1 MVDGMPEQ
9 IMTGSQERTPI
20 EGNVIKT
27 KKRGT
32 RAEEKDR
39 NKEISLGV
47 EVSCLGMM
55 GIEGGTRTERK

>member
-20 EGNVIKT
+20 EGNVLKT
-27 KKRGT
+27 KKRGA
-32 RAEEKDR
+32 RAEERDR

-47 EVSCLGMM
+47 EVSCLEKIGV
-55 GIEGGTRTERK
+55 EGGTRTERK